1 MSARLAGKR
10 ALVTAAAAGIGRAIA
25 LTFAAQGADVLATD
39 IDEAG
44 LATLAEGSTLRT
56 RHLNVTDPAA
66 IQALFAGEPAFDI
79 LVNAA
84 GRVDGGTILECTDVV
99 WDLAFD
105 LNVRAMH
112 WMTAAALPGMLAQG
126 GGSIVNI
133 GSVASSLKGVTN
145 RYVYSATKAAVIGLT
160 KAVAM
165 DFVSQGIRCNVI
177 CPGTVDTPSLGGRI
191 ASAADP
197 EAARRDFVARQ
208 PMGRFG
214 TAQEIANLALYL
226 ASDEASFTSGAVHVV
241 DGAWSA

>member
-1 MSARLAGKR
+1 MSGRLAGKR

-25 LTFAAQGADVLATD
+25 LTFAAEGAEVLATD

-44 LATLAEGSTLRT
+44 LAALGPTLRT
-56 RHLNVTDPAA
+56 RVLDVTDPTAVA
-66 IQALFAGEPAFDI
+66 ALFAAEPAFDI

-84 GRVDGGTILECTDVV
+84 GRVDGGTILEVSDRV

-105 LNVRAMH
+105 LNVRSMH
-112 WMTAAALPGMLAQG
+112 RMTAAALPGMLARG

-145 RYVYSATKAAVIGLT
+145 RYVYSATKAAVIGMT

-165 DFVSQGIRCNVI
+165 DFVGQGIRCNVI

-226 ASDEASFTSGAVHVV
+226 ASDEATFTSGAVHVI